1 MSITSRI
8 CRVVSFKEDSELFLE
23 NYDMKLRKEFNLFPT
38 YSDLSNKN
46 WLIISGGGILN
57 ASIATIYLKNCSK
70 SKSNTSW
77 VNFGFGLTNSKIS
90 NCFVIDEI
98 IKTDTCQKLY
108 PSIVNIDLFQRSK
121 ICTVDKFKIS
131 NYQLQDLDAFSFFKT
146 INKYVNKEL
155 LAIIKIAINEKKN
168 EDISFKKTL
177 IKKNFD
183 KIIQIEKILMSYSY
197 LETLN
202 IIDTKYFNDIVEKI
216 HFTSTERFQLISLLR
231 SWNNFYSYNLIK
243 KIQRFSSAGKVLEFL
258 KQENNNGELNW

>member
-1 MSITSRI
+1 MSITPRI

-23 NYDMKLRKEFNLFPT
+23 NYDMKLRKEFNLFPI

-46 WLIISGGGILN
+46 WLIISGGGSLN

-70 SKSNTSW
+70 SKSNASW
-77 VNFGFGLTNSKIS
+77 MNFGFGLTNTKTS

-98 IKTDTCQKLY
+98 IKTDTGQKLY

-121 ICTVDKFKIS
+121 ICAVDKFKVS
-131 NYQLQDLDAFSFFKT
+131 DNQLQDLDAFSFFKT

-177 IKKNFD
+177 IKKYFD
-183 KIIQIEKILMSYSY
+183 KIIQIEKILMSYSC
-197 LETLN
+197 LETIN
-202 IIDTKYFNDIVEKI
+202 IIDVKYFKDIIEKI
-216 HFTSTERFQLISLLR
+216 HFTSSEKFQLISLLR

-243 KIQRFSSAGKVLEFL
+243 KIQRFSSADKVLKFL
-258 KQENNNGELNW
+258 RQENDNGDLN